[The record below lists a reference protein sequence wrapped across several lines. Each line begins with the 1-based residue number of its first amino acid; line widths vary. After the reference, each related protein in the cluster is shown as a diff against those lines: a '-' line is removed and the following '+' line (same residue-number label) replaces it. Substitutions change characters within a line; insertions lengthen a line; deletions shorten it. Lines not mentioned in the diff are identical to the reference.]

1 MFLLILKKIEIAYKS
16 KYNLIRD
23 NKIILLMISNGKNWH
38 YLAVKS
44 LSRLLRGISSNH
56 NSDYYC
62 LNCFHSYRTENKLN
76 VHKKI
81 CENHEYC
88 NIEMPSPNNNI
99 IKYNQG
105 EKSLEL
111 PFIIYADL
119 ECLLKKIDTCQNNPD
134 LSSTT
139 KINQHIPSGYSI
151 YTNCSFD
158 KSNNKLSYYRGE
170 DCMKRF
176 CKDLKDHATK
186 IIDFKKKAMIPLT
199 KEEEDNYSK
208 ENTCYI
214 CKKDFNNDTKV
225 RDHCHFTGKCR
236 GAAHNTCNLRYKIPK
251 NIPVIFHNGSTYDYH
266 FIIKELA
273 CEFHGNFECLGEN
286 TEKYITFS
294 VPIKK
299 KIDSKNIDITYKI
312 KFIDS
317 FRFIATSLSK
327 LVDNLTDNIH
337 NDKCIKCKSNLCFVR
352 AMNEK
357 LIFKCIDCEKEYEKE
372 FNKELLKR
380 FANTYKFCN
389 NDLNKFIMLLRKGVY
404 PYEYIGGWDKFNEK
418 VLPGKESF
426 YSNLRLENIS
436 ETDYAH
442 ANNVFK
448 KFNINN
454 LCEYHDLYVRSDT
467 LLLADIFENFRQS
480 CLKNYE
486 LDPAHFFSLPGL
498 AWQACLKKTN
508 VELELLTD
516 YDMLLMVEE
525 GIRGGICHAMQRY
538 VKANNKYMKDYD
550 KKKKPS
556 YIQYLDANNLYGKA
570 MTEKLPVRGFRWM
583 DDICKID
590 EDFVKVYNKNDNK
603 GYILDVDVDYPNKLQ
618 NLHSDL
624 PFLPKRMV
632 INNTK
637 KLVCNLNDKKNYIVH
652 INVLKQA
659 LDHGLKLK
667 KVHRVIEFEQEAWLK
682 EYIDVN
688 TELRKKATNDFEKDF
703 FKLMNNAVFGKTME
717 NVRKHRVKLVKTE
730 KKMNKLVSEPNF
742 HTMKLIDNNL
752 AIIEMRK
759 VKVKMNKPVY
769 LGLSI
774 LDISKI
780 SMYEFWY
787 DYVKIKYEDKAR
799 LCYMDTDSFVV
810 NIKTKDFYKDISQ
823 DVNKRFDTSNYT
835 FDRPLPT
842 GINKKV
848 IGLMKDK
855 LGGDIITEFVALR
868 PKAYS
873 YITNNFIEMKKA
885 KGTKKCNV
893 NKMLRF
899 EDYKKCLFD
908 NGKVL
913 KSQQRFKSENHE
925 VYTENINKIAL
936 SCDDDNI

>member
-1 MFLLILKKIEIAYKS
+1 M
-16 KYNLIRD
+16 
-23 NKIILLMISNGKNWH
+23 
-38 YLAVKS
+38 
-44 LSRLLRGISSNH
+44 
-56 NSDYYC
+56 
-62 LNCFHSYRTENKLN
+62 
-76 VHKKI
+76 
-81 CENHEYC
+81 
-88 NIEMPSPNNNI
+88 
-99 IKYNQG
+99 
-105 EKSLEL
+105 
-111 PFIIYADL
+111 
-119 ECLLKKIDTCQNNPD
+119 
-134 LSSTT
+134 
-139 KINQHIPSGYSI
+139 
-151 YTNCSFD
+151 
-158 KSNNKLSYYRGE
+158 
-170 DCMKRF
+170 
-176 CKDLKDHATK
+176 
-186 IIDFKKKAMIPLT
+186 
-199 KEEEDNYSK
+199 
-208 ENTCYI
+208 
-214 CKKDFNNDTKV
+214 
-225 RDHCHFTGKCR
+225 
-236 GAAHNTCNLRYKIPK
+236 
-251 NIPVIFHNGSTYDYH
+251 
-266 FIIKELA
+266 
-273 CEFHGNFECLGEN
+273 
-286 TEKYITFS
+286 
-294 VPIKK
+294 
-299 KIDSKNIDITYKI
+299 
-312 KFIDS
+312 
-317 FRFIATSLSK
+317 ATSLSK

-352 AMNEK
+352 TMNEK
-357 LIFKCIDCEKEYEKE
+357 LIFKCIDYEKEYEKE
-372 FNKELLKR
+372 FNKELIER
-380 FANTYKFCN
+380 FANTYNFCD

-404 PYEYIGGWDKFNEK
+404 PYEYIDEWDKFNETII
-418 VLPGKESF
+418 PSKESF
-426 YSNLRLENIS
+426 YSNLTLEDITK
-436 ETDYAH
+436 TDYAH

-454 LCEYHDLYVRSDT
+454 LGVYHDLYVRSDT

-486 LDPAHFFSLPGL
+486 LDPAHFVSLPGL

-508 VELELLTD
+508 VELELLTE

-538 VKANNKYMKDYD
+538 AKANNKYMKDYD
-550 KKKKPS
+550 RKKKSS

-583 DDICKID
+583 DDISKID

-624 PFLPKRMV
+624 PFLPERMI

-659 LDHGLKLK
+659 LDHGLKLR
-667 KVHRVIEFEQEAWLK
+667 KVHRVIEFDQEAWLK

-717 NVRKHRVKLVKTE
+717 NVRKHRDIKLVKTD
-730 KKMNKLVSEPNF
+730 KKRNKLVSEPNF

-759 VKVKMNKPVY
+759 VKVKMNKPIY

-780 SMYEFWY
+780 TMYEFWY

-799 LCYMDTDSFVV
+799 LCYMGTDSFVV
-810 NIKTKDFYKDISQ
+810 NIRTKDFYKDISQ

-835 FDRPLPT
+835 FDRPLPM
-842 GINKKV
+842 GINKNV
-848 IGLMKDK
+848 IGLMKDE

-868 PKAYS
+868 PEAYS
-873 YITNNFIEMKKA
+873 YVTNNFIEMKKA
-885 KGTKKCNV
+885 KGTKKCVV

-899 EDYKKCLFD
+899 EDYKKYLFD

-913 KSQQRFKSENHE
+913 KSQQRIKSENHE
-925 VYTENINKIAL
+925 VYTENINKLAL
-936 SCDDDNI
+936 SCDDDKRIVTSDRITSYSYGYILKN